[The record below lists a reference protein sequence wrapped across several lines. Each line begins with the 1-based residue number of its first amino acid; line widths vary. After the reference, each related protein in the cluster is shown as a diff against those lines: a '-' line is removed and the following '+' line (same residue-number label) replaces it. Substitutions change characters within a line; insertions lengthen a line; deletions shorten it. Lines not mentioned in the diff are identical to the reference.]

1 VRALLIANPY
11 ATSTTAVRR
20 EVITRALASELD
32 LNVVQTRYRGHA
44 RHVAEGAARDGYELV
59 LTLGGDG
66 TVNEVVNGMLRACPP
81 PAAAQPAATPPAAAQ
96 PAETPPAPAQPAATP
111 PAAAQPAATPPA
123 AAQPAATAPGAT
135 QPGATPPGAPIFV
148 PLPGGSANVF
158 ARALGLP
165 ADLVDATGQILGA
178 LQERRIRSIGLGLA
192 GQRYF
197 CANAGL
203 GLDAEVVRVV
213 EGLRARGR
221 GASSAMYVL
230 AAVRQFCAVT
240 NRRVP
245 ALSLERDG
253 APALNGLFLG
263 IVSNSSPWTYLG
275 QRPVLASPRADFETG
290 LDLLAVRTLGTLRT
304 LNLVRQMLNRGS
316 GPSGRHVVSLH
327 DQPLLTFRATRP
339 VAFQVDGEYVGERE
353 QVELRSIPNA
363 LRVLV

>member
-1 VRALLIANPY
+1 VRALLIANPF

-44 RHVAEGAARDGYELV
+44 GHVAEGAVRDGYELV

-81 PAAAQPAATPPAAAQ
+81 PAAGPPG
-96 PAETPPAPAQPAATP
+96 
-111 PAAAQPAATPPA
+111 
-123 AAQPAATAPGAT
+123 ATAPGA
-135 QPGATPPGAPIFV
+135 AAPLFA

-158 ARALGLP
+158 TRALGLP

-178 LQERRIRSIGLGLA
+178 LQEGRTRSIGLGLA

-221 GASSAMYVL
+221 GTSAAMYVWT
-230 AAVRQFCAVT
+230 AVRQFCAVT

-245 ALSLERDG
+245 ALCLERDG
-253 APALNGLFLG
+253 VPALGGLFLG

-275 QRPVLASPRADFETG
+275 QRPVLASPRAGFDTG
-290 LDLLAVRTLGTLRT
+290 LDLLAVRRLGTLRT
-304 LNLVRQMLNRGS
+304 LNMVRQMLSHGG

-327 DQPLLTFRATRP
+327 DQPALTFRAARP
-339 VAFQVDGEYVGERE
+339 MAFQVDGEYVGERE
-353 QVELRSIPNA
+353 HVMLRSIPNA
-363 LRVLV
+363 LRVLA

>member
-1 VRALLIANPY
+1 MRALLIANPY

-66 TVNEVVNGMLRACPP
+66 TVNEVVNGMLLVCPP
-81 PAAAQPAATPPAAAQ
+81 PAAAQPV
-96 PAETPPAPAQPAATP
+96 
-111 PAAAQPAATPPA
+111 
-123 AAQPAATAPGAT
+123 TAPPNAA
-135 QPGATPPGAPIFV
+135 QPGATPPGACAPIFA

-158 ARALGLP
+158 TRSLGLP

-178 LQERRIRSIGLGLA
+178 LQERRTRSIGLGLA

-221 GASSAMYVL
+221 GASAAMYVL

-240 NRRVP
+240 DRRVP

-275 QRPVLASPRADFETG
+275 QRPVLASPRAGFDTG

-304 LNLVRQMLNRGS
+304 LNMVRQMLSRGS
-316 GPSGRHVVSLH
+316 GPSGRHVVALH
-327 DQPLLTFRATRP
+327 DQPVLTFRAARP

-353 QVELRSIPNA
+353 HVELRSIPNA

>member
-1 VRALLIANPY
+1 MRALLIVNPY

-44 RHVAEGAARDGYELV
+44 GHVAEGAARDQYELV
-59 LTLGGDG
+59 LALGGDG
-66 TVNEVVNGMLRACPP
+66 TVNEVVNGMLRVR
-81 PAAAQPAATPPAAAQ
+81 
-96 PAETPPAPAQPAATP
+96 
-111 PAAAQPAATPPA
+111 
-123 AAQPAATAPGAT
+123 
-135 QPGATPPGAPIFV
+135 PPGARAPLFA

-158 ARALGLP
+158 TRSLGLP
-165 ADLVDATGQILGA
+165 ADLVDATGHLLGA
-178 LQERRIRSIGLGLA
+178 LQERRSRSIGLGLA

-213 EGLRARGR
+213 DGLRARGR
-221 GASSAMYVL
+221 GASPAMYVW

-253 APALNGLFLG
+253 SPALNGLFLG

-275 QRPVLASPRADFETG
+275 QRPVLASPRAGFDTG

-304 LNLVRQMLNRGS
+304 LNLVRQMLDGGS

-327 DQPLLTFRATRP
+327 DQPVLTFRATRP

-353 QVELRSIPNA
+353 HVELRSIPNA

>member
-1 VRALLIANPY
+1 VRALFIVNPY
-11 ATSTTAVRR
+11 ATTTTAVRR

-44 RHVAEGAARDGYELV
+44 GHVAEGAARDGHELV

-66 TVNEVVNGMLRACPP
+66 TVNEVVNGMLRAR
-81 PAAAQPAATPPAAAQ
+81 
-96 PAETPPAPAQPAATP
+96 
-111 PAAAQPAATPPA
+111 
-123 AAQPAATAPGAT
+123 
-135 QPGATPPGAPIFV
+135 PPGAGAPLFA

-158 ARALGLP
+158 TRALGLP
-165 ADLVDATGQILGA
+165 ADLVDATGQVLGA
-178 LQERRIRSIGLGLA
+178 LQEHRTRSIGLGLA

-221 GASSAMYVL
+221 GASAAMYVW

-253 APALNGLFLG
+253 APALHGLFLG

-275 QRPVLASPRADFETG
+275 QRPVFASPRAGFDTG
-290 LDLLAVRTLGTLRT
+290 LDLLAVRRLGTLRT
-304 LNLVRQMLNRGS
+304 LNLVRQMLSRGG

-327 DQPLLTFRATRP
+327 DQPALSFRAARP
-339 VAFQVDGEYVGERE
+339 MAFQVDGEYVGERE
-353 QVELRSIPNA
+353 HVMLRSIPNA
-363 LRVLV
+363 LRVLA

>member
-1 VRALLIANPY
+1 MRALLIANPY

-44 RHVAEGAARDGYELV
+44 RHVAEGAARDGYKLV

-66 TVNEVVNGMLRACPP
+66 TVNEVVNGMLWASPP
-81 PAAAQPAATPPAAAQ
+81 PAAAQPAGEQ
-96 PAETPPAPAQPAATP
+96 R
-111 PAAAQPAATPPA
+111 
-123 AAQPAATAPGAT
+123 PG
-135 QPGATPPGAPIFV
+135 QPGATPTGAGAPLFA

-158 ARALGLP
+158 TRTLGLP
-165 ADLVDATGQILGA
+165 ADLVDATGQILSA
-178 LQERRIRSIGLGLA
+178 LQEHRTRSIGVGLA

-221 GASSAMYVL
+221 GASAAMYVL

-240 NRRVP
+240 NRHVP
-245 ALSLERDG
+245 ALSLDRDG

-275 QRPVLASPRADFETG
+275 QRPVLASPRAGFDTG

-304 LNLVRQMLNRGS
+304 LNLVRQMLSS
-316 GPSGRHVVSLH
+316 GPSGRSVVSLH
-327 DQPLLTFRATRP
+327 DQPVLTFRATRP

-353 QVELRSIPNA
+353 HVELRSIPDA

>member
-1 VRALLIANPY
+1 MRALLIANPY
-11 ATSTTAVRR
+11 ATSTTAMRR

-44 RHVAEGAARDGYELV
+44 GHVAEGAARDGHELV

-66 TVNEVVNGMLRACPP
+66 TVNEVINGMLRGCPP
-81 PAAAQPAATPPAAAQ
+81 PGAAPLFA
-96 PAETPPAPAQPAATP
+96 
-111 PAAAQPAATPPA
+111 
-123 AAQPAATAPGAT
+123 
-135 QPGATPPGAPIFV
+135 

-158 ARALGLP
+158 TRSVGLP

-178 LQERRIRSIGLGLA
+178 LQEGRTRSIGLGLA

-213 EGLRARGR
+213 EGQRARGR
-221 GASSAMYVL
+221 GASAAMYVW

-240 NRRVP
+240 NRHVP
-245 ALSLERDG
+245 ALTLERDG
-253 APALNGLFLG
+253 AAALGGLFLG

-275 QRPVLASPRADFETG
+275 QRPVFASPRAGFDTG
-290 LDLLAVRTLGTLRT
+290 LDLLAVRSLGTLRT
-304 LNLVRQMLNRGS
+304 LNLVRQMLSRGG

-327 DQPLLTFRATRP
+327 DQPALAFRAARP

-353 QVELRSIPNA
+353 HVLLRSIPNA
-363 LRVLV
+363 LRVLA

>member
-81 PAAAQPAATPPAAAQ
+81 PAAAQPAARPLVAAQ
-96 PAETPPAPAQPAATP
+96 
-111 PAAAQPAATPPA
+111 PAAAQPAATE
-123 AAQPAATAPGAT
+123 
-135 QPGATPPGAPIFV
+135 PGATPPGAPIFA

-158 ARALGLP
+158 TRALGLP

-178 LQERRIRSIGLGLA
+178 LQERRTKSIGLGLA

-213 EGLRARGR
+213 DGQRARGR
-221 GASSAMYVL
+221 GASSAMYVM

-245 ALSLERDG
+245 ALSVERDG

-275 QRPVLASPRADFETG
+275 QRPVLASPRAGFDTG

-304 LNLVRQMLNRGS
+304 LNLVRQMLDRGS

-327 DQPLLTFRATRP
+327 DQPVLTFRATRP

-353 QVELRSIPNA
+353 HVELRSIPNA

>member
-1 VRALLIANPY
+1 MRALLIANPY

-44 RHVAEGAARDGYELV
+44 RHVAEGAARDRYELV

-66 TVNEVVNGMLRACPP
+66 TVNEVVNGMLRASPP
-81 PAAAQPAATPPAAAQ
+81 PG
-96 PAETPPAPAQPAATP
+96 
-111 PAAAQPAATPPA
+111 
-123 AAQPAATAPGAT
+123 TARTG
-135 QPGATPPGAPIFV
+135 GTPPGADAPIFA

-158 ARALGLP
+158 TRALGLP

-178 LQERRIRSIGLGLA
+178 LQERRTRSIGLGLA
-192 GQRYF
+192 GRRYF

-221 GASSAMYVL
+221 EASAAMYVL
-230 AAVRQFCAVT
+230 TTVRQFCAVT
-240 NRRVP
+240 DRRVP

-275 QRPVLASPRADFETG
+275 QRPVLASPRAGFDTG

-304 LNLVRQMLNRGS
+304 LNMVRQMLGRGS
-316 GPSGRHVVSLH
+316 GPSGRHVVALH
-327 DQPLLTFRATRP
+327 DQPVLTFRATRP
-339 VAFQVDGEYVGERE
+339 VAFQVDGEYVGEQE
-353 QVELRSIPNA
+353 CVELRSIPNA

>member
-32 LNVVQTRYRGHA
+32 LSVVQTRYRGHA

-66 TVNEVVNGMLRACPP
+66 TVNEVVNGMLRAGPP
-81 PAAAQPAATPPAAAQ
+81 PAAGQAATAPPSAAQ
-96 PAETPPAPAQPAATP
+96 PGAT
-111 PAAAQPAATPPA
+111 Q
-123 AAQPAATAPGAT
+123 PGAT
-135 QPGATPPGAPIFV
+135 QPGATPPGAHAPIFA

-158 ARALGLP
+158 TRSLGLP

-178 LQERRIRSIGLGLA
+178 LQERRTRSIGLGLA
-192 GQRYF
+192 DQRYF

-221 GASSAMYVL
+221 GASAAMYVL

-275 QRPVLASPRADFETG
+275 QRPVLASPRAGFDTG
-290 LDLLAVRTLGTLRT
+290 LDLLALRTLGTLRT
-304 LNLVRQMLNRGS
+304 LNLVRQMLNHGS

-327 DQPLLTFRATRP
+327 DQPVLTFRATRP

-353 QVELRSIPNA
+353 HVELRSIPNA

>member
-32 LNVVQTRYRGHA
+32 LNVVQTRYRGHG

-66 TVNEVVNGMLRACPP
+66 TVNEVVNGMLRASPP
-81 PAAAQPAATPPAAAQ
+81 PAAGQPGATPPAAA
-96 PAETPPAPAQPAATP
+96 
-111 PAAAQPAATPPA
+111 
-123 AAQPAATAPGAT
+123 
-135 QPGATPPGAPIFV
+135 QPGATPPGAPIFA

-158 ARALGLP
+158 TRSLGLP

-178 LQERRIRSIGLGLA
+178 LQERRTRSIGLGLA

-221 GASSAMYVL
+221 GASAGMYVL

-245 ALSLERDG
+245 ALSLERAG

-275 QRPVLASPRADFETG
+275 QRPVLASPRAGFDTG
-290 LDLLAVRTLGTLRT
+290 LDLLAVRTLGTIRT
-304 LNLVRQMLNRGS
+304 LNLVRQMLSRG
-316 GPSGRHVVSLH
+316 PAGRSVVCLH
-327 DQPLLTFRATRP
+327 DQPVLTFRATRP

-353 QVELRSIPNA
+353 HVELRSIPDA

>member
-1 VRALLIANPY
+1 VRALLIANPF

-32 LNVVQTRYRGHA
+32 LHVVQTRYRGHA
-44 RHVAEGAARDGYELV
+44 GHVAEGAVRNGYELL

-81 PAAAQPAATPPAAAQ
+81 PAAAPRSAAQPAAAQ
-96 PAETPPAPAQPAATP
+96 PGSAPPG
-111 PAAAQPAATPPA
+111 AAQ
-123 AAQPAATAPGAT
+123 PGAT
-135 QPGATPPGAPIFV
+135 QPGATPPGAAAPLFA

-158 ARALGLP
+158 TRSLGLP

-178 LQERRIRSIGLGLA
+178 LQEGRTRSIGLGLA

-197 CANAGL
+197 CVNAGM

-221 GASSAMYVL
+221 GASAAMYVW

-253 APALNGLFLG
+253 VPALNGLFLG

-275 QRPVLASPRADFETG
+275 QRPVLASPRAGFETG
-290 LDLLAVRTLGTLRT
+290 LDLLAVRRLGTLRT
-304 LNLVRQMLNRGS
+304 LNLVRQMLSLGG

-327 DQPLLTFRATRP
+327 DQPALTFRALRP
-339 VAFQVDGEYVGERE
+339 MAFQVDGEYVGERE
-353 QVELRSIPNA
+353 HVMLRSIPNA
-363 LRVLV
+363 LRVLA

>member
-1 VRALLIANPY
+1 VRALFIVNPY

-32 LNVVQTRYRGHA
+32 LTVVQTRYRGHA
-44 RHVAEGAARDGYELV
+44 GHVAEGATRDGYELV

-66 TVNEVVNGMLRACPP
+66 TVNEVVNGILRACPP
-81 PAAAQPAATPPAAAQ
+81 PAAAPRGA
-96 PAETPPAPAQPAATP
+96 APAGPVP
-111 PAAAQPAATPPA
+111 G
-123 AAQPAATAPGAT
+123 TAMRGAR
-135 QPGATPPGAPIFV
+135 PPGAGAPLFA

-158 ARALGLP
+158 TRALGLP

-178 LQERRIRSIGLGLA
+178 LLEGRARSIGLGLA
-192 GQRYF
+192 GRRYF

-221 GASSAMYVL
+221 GASAAMYVQ

-253 APALNGLFLG
+253 APALGGLFLG

-275 QRPVLASPRADFETG
+275 QRPVLASPRAGFDTG
-290 LDLLAVRTLGTLRT
+290 LDLLAVRSLSTLRT
-304 LNLVRQMLNRGS
+304 LNMVRQMLGRGS

-327 DQPLLTFRATRP
+327 DQPALNFRAARP
-339 VAFQVDGEYVGERE
+339 MAFQVDGEYVGERE
-353 QVELRSIPNA
+353 HVVLRSIPNA
-363 LRVLV
+363 LRVLA

>member
-44 RHVAEGAARDGYELV
+44 RHVAEGATRDGYELV

-81 PAAAQPAATPPAAAQ
+81 PAAARSSAAQ
-96 PAETPPAPAQPAATP
+96 P
-111 PAAAQPAATPPA
+111 
-123 AAQPAATAPGAT
+123 GAM
-135 QPGATPPGAPIFV
+135 PPGACAPIFA

-158 ARALGLP
+158 TRSLGLP

-178 LQERRIRSIGLGLA
+178 LQEHRTRSIGLGLA

-221 GASSAMYVL
+221 GASAAMYVL

-275 QRPVLASPRADFETG
+275 QRPVLASPRAGFDTG

-304 LNLVRQMLNRGS
+304 LNLVRQMLDRGS
-316 GPSGRHVVSLH
+316 GPSGRHVVALH
-327 DQPLLTFRATRP
+327 DQPVLTFRASRP

>member
-1 VRALLIANPY
+1 VRALLIANPF

-81 PAAAQPAATPPAAAQ
+81 PAAAQPAAAQPAAAQ
-96 PAETPPAPAQPAATP
+96 TGATGP
-111 PAAAQPAATPPA
+111 GAAAPLFA
-123 AAQPAATAPGAT
+123 
-135 QPGATPPGAPIFV
+135 

-158 ARALGLP
+158 TRSLGLP

-178 LQERRIRSIGLGLA
+178 LQERRTRSIGLGLA
-192 GQRYF
+192 DRRYF

-221 GASSAMYVL
+221 GASAAMYVL

-275 QRPVLASPRADFETG
+275 QRPVLASPRAGFDTG
-290 LDLLAVRTLGTLRT
+290 LDLLALRTLGTLRT
-304 LNLVRQMLNRGS
+304 LNLVRQMLNHGS

-327 DQPLLTFRATRP
+327 DQPVLTFRATRP

-353 QVELRSIPNA
+353 HVELRSIPNA

>member
-1 VRALLIANPY
+1 VRALLIANPF

-44 RHVAEGAARDGYELV
+44 GHVAEGAARDGYELV

-81 PAAAQPAATPPAAAQ
+81 PAAAQSAAAQ
-96 PAETPPAPAQPAATP
+96 SAATQS
-111 PAAAQPAATPPA
+111 A
-123 AAQPAATAPGAT
+123 AT
-135 QPGATPPGAPIFV
+135 QPGATGPGAAAPLFA

-158 ARALGLP
+158 TRALGLP

-178 LQERRIRSIGLGLA
+178 LQEGRTRSIGLGLA

-221 GASSAMYVL
+221 GASAAMYVWT
-230 AAVRQFCAVT
+230 AVRQFCAVT

-245 ALSLERDG
+245 ALRLERDG
-253 APALNGLFLG
+253 VPALGGLFLG

-275 QRPVLASPRADFETG
+275 QRPVLASPRASFDTG
-290 LDLLAVRTLGTLRT
+290 LDLLAVRRLGTLRT
-304 LNLVRQMLNRGS
+304 LNMVRQMLSHGG

-327 DQPLLTFRATRP
+327 DQPALTFRAARP
-339 VAFQVDGEYVGERE
+339 MAFQVDGEYVGERE
-353 QVELRSIPNA
+353 HVMLRSIPNA
-363 LRVLV
+363 LRVLA

>member
-81 PAAAQPAATPPAAAQ
+81 PAAAPPAAVQPAARPPV
-96 PAETPPAPAQPAATP
+96 
-111 PAAAQPAATPPA
+111 

-135 QPGATPPGAPIFV
+135 PPGAPIFA

-158 ARALGLP
+158 TRALGLP

-178 LQERRIRSIGLGLA
+178 LQERRIKSIGLGLA

-213 EGLRARGR
+213 DGQRARGR
-221 GASSAMYVL
+221 GASSAMYVM

-275 QRPVLASPRADFETG
+275 QRPVLASPRAGFDTG

-304 LNLVRQMLNRGS
+304 LNLVRQMLDRGS

-327 DQPLLTFRATRP
+327 DQPVLTFHATRP

-353 QVELRSIPNA
+353 HVELRSIPNA

>member
-44 RHVAEGAARDGYELV
+44 GHVAEGAARDGYELV

-81 PAAAQPAATPPAAAQ
+81 PAAAQPAAAPPSV
-96 PAETPPAPAQPAATP
+96 
-111 PAAAQPAATPPA
+111 
-123 AAQPAATAPGAT
+123 
-135 QPGATPPGAPIFV
+135 TPPGADAPIFA

-158 ARALGLP
+158 TRALGLP

-178 LQERRIRSIGLGLA
+178 LQERRTRSIGLGLA
-192 GQRYF
+192 GKRYF

-221 GASSAMYVL
+221 GASAAMYVL

-275 QRPVLASPRADFETG
+275 QRPVLASPRASFDTG
-290 LDLLAVRTLGTLRT
+290 LDLLAVRTLGTLGT
-304 LNLVRQMLNRGS
+304 LNLVRQMLDRGP
-316 GPSGRHVVSLH
+316 GPSGRHVVALH
-327 DQPLLTFRATRP
+327 DQPVLTFRATRP

-353 QVELRSIPNA
+353 HVELRSIPNA
-363 LRVLV
+363 LRVLA

>member
-1 VRALLIANPY
+1 VRALLIVNPY

-44 RHVAEGAARDGYELV
+44 GHVAEGAARDGQELV

-66 TVNEVVNGMLRACPP
+66 TVNEVVNGMLRAR
-81 PAAAQPAATPPAAAQ
+81 
-96 PAETPPAPAQPAATP
+96 
-111 PAAAQPAATPPA
+111 
-123 AAQPAATAPGAT
+123 
-135 QPGATPPGAPIFV
+135 PPGAGAPLFA

-158 ARALGLP
+158 TRALGLP
-165 ADLVDATGQILGA
+165 ADLVDATGQVLGA
-178 LQERRIRSIGLGLA
+178 LQERRTRSIGLGLA

-221 GASSAMYVL
+221 GASAAMYVW

-253 APALNGLFLG
+253 APALHGLFLG

-275 QRPVLASPRADFETG
+275 QRPVFASPRAGFDTG
-290 LDLLAVRTLGTLRT
+290 LDLLAVRRLGTLRT
-304 LNLVRQMLNRGS
+304 LNLVRQMLSRGG

-327 DQPLLTFRATRP
+327 DQPALSFRAARP
-339 VAFQVDGEYVGERE
+339 MAFQVDGEYVGERE
-353 QVELRSIPNA
+353 HVMLRSIPNA
-363 LRVLV
+363 LRVLA

>member
-1 VRALLIANPY
+1 MRALLIANPY

-44 RHVAEGAARDGYELV
+44 GHVAEGAARDGYELV

-81 PAAAQPAATPPAAAQ
+81 PAAVQLAAGP
-96 PAETPPAPAQPAATP
+96 
-111 PAAAQPAATPPA
+111 
-123 AAQPAATAPGAT
+123 PAATAPAAA
-135 QPGATPPGAPIFV
+135 QSGATPAGAPIFA

-158 ARALGLP
+158 TRALGLP

-178 LQERRIRSIGLGLA
+178 LQERRTKSIGLGLA

-213 EGLRARGR
+213 DGQRARGR
-221 GASSAMYVL
+221 GASSAMYVM

-253 APALNGLFLG
+253 APSLNGLFLG

-275 QRPVLASPRADFETG
+275 QRPVLASPRAGFDTG

-304 LNLVRQMLNRGS
+304 LNLVRQMLDRGS

-327 DQPLLTFRATRP
+327 DQSVLTFHATRP

-353 QVELRSIPNA
+353 HVELRSIPNA

>member
-1 VRALLIANPY
+1 MRALLIANPY

-66 TVNEVVNGMLRACPP
+66 TVNEVVNGMLWACPP
-81 PAAAQPAATPPAAAQ
+81 AAAGQPTAEGPAAAQPAAGGAAAGGPSAAQ
-96 PAETPPAPAQPAATP
+96 PTATES
-111 PAAAQPAATPPA
+111 
-123 AAQPAATAPGAT
+123 
-135 QPGATPPGAPIFV
+135 GATPPGAPIFA

-158 ARALGLP
+158 TRALGLP
-165 ADLVDATGQILGA
+165 ADLVDATGQVLGA
-178 LQERRIRSIGLGLA
+178 LQERRTKNIGVGLA
-192 GQRYF
+192 DQRYF

-213 EGLRARGR
+213 DGQRARGR
-221 GASSAMYVL
+221 GASSAMYIM

-275 QRPVLASPRADFETG
+275 QRPVLASPRAGFDTG

-304 LNLVRQMLNRGS
+304 LNLVRQMLDGGS

-327 DQPLLTFRATRP
+327 DQPVLTFRATRP

-353 QVELRSIPNA
+353 HVELRSIPNA

>member
-1 VRALLIANPY
+1 VRALLIVNPY

-44 RHVAEGAARDGYELV
+44 GHVAEGAAQDGHELV

-81 PAAAQPAATPPAAAQ
+81 PAAAQPAAAH
-96 PAETPPAPAQPAATP
+96 
-111 PAAAQPAATPPA
+111 
-123 AAQPAATAPGAT
+123 PGA
-135 QPGATPPGAPIFV
+135 GAPLFA

-158 ARALGLP
+158 TRALGLP
-165 ADLVDATGQILGA
+165 ADLVDAAGQILGA
-178 LQERRIRSIGLGLA
+178 VQERRTRSIGLGLA

-221 GASSAMYVL
+221 GASAAMYVW

-253 APALNGLFLG
+253 APALHGLFLG

-275 QRPVLASPRADFETG
+275 QRPVITSPRAGFDSG
-290 LDLLAVRTLGTLRT
+290 LDLLAVRRLGTLRT
-304 LNLVRQMLNRGS
+304 LNLVRQMLSRGG

-327 DQPLLTFRATRP
+327 DQPALTFRAARP
-339 VAFQVDGEYVGERE
+339 MAFQVDGEYVGERE
-353 QVELRSIPNA
+353 HVMLRSIPNA
-363 LRVLV
+363 LRVLA